1 MSNARFSPDEL
12 QSRAKSQGVTIS
24 DQVMGLHS
32 RAPQF
37 GGIIGLFD
45 IISKKAGMPVTVTD
59 AKTGKQLLHLSGTG
73 FLDTALNVVK
83 TKDPKAYTAMT
94 GITPQQK
101 VSQLS
106 QPKPRQTFGEPTI
119 TRRSL
124 LG

>member
-1 MSNARFSPDEL
+1 MSNVRFSPEEL
-12 QSRAKSQGVTIS
+12 QSRASSQGVTIS

-37 GGIIGLFD
+37 GGMIGILD
-45 IISKKAGMPVTVTD
+45 LMMMKKGWTD
-59 AKTGKQLLHLSGTG
+59 EATGKKHAPGTSYLG
-73 FLDTALNVVK
+73 TALDRIKEKNPEQF
-83 TKDPKAYTAMT
+83 TAYT

-106 QPKPRQTFGEPTI
+106 QPKKPRQTFGDATI

>member
-1 MSNARFSPDEL
+1 MSNVRFSPDEL

-32 RAPQF
+32 RSPQF
-37 GGIIGLFD
+37 GGVIGIMDMLFM
-45 IISKKAGMPVTVTD
+45 KKSWTDTTSGKKHPV
-59 AKTGKQLLHLSGTG
+59 GTSV
-73 FLDTALNVVK
+73 FDTALNKVK
-83 TKDPKAYTAMT
+83 EQDPKAYTSLT

-101 VSQLS
+101 VSQLTQS
-106 QPKPRQTFGEPTI
+106 KPKQTLSNSYSEPTI

>member
-12 QSRAKSQGVTIS
+12 QSRAKSQGLTIS

-37 GGIIGLFD
+37 GGMIGIMDMLFM
-45 IISKKAGMPVTVTD
+45 KKSWTDTTSGKTHPV
-59 AKTGKQLLHLSGTG
+59 GTSV
-73 FLDTALNVVK
+73 FDTMLNKVK
-83 TKDPKAYTAMT
+83 EQDPKAYTSLT

-101 VSQLS
+101 VSQLT

>member
-12 QSRAKSQGVTIS
+12 QSRAKSQGLTIS
-24 DQVMGLHS
+24 DQVMGLHKN
-32 RAPQF
+32 APQF
-37 GGIIGLFD
+37 GGMIGIMDMLFM
-45 IISKKAGMPVTVTD
+45 KKSWTDKVSGKTHPV
-59 AKTGKQLLHLSGTG
+59 GTSI
-73 FLDTALNVVK
+73 FDTMLNKVK
-83 TKDPKAYTAMT
+83 ETDPKSYASLT

-106 QPKPRQTFGEPTI
+106 QPKPKQTFGEPTI